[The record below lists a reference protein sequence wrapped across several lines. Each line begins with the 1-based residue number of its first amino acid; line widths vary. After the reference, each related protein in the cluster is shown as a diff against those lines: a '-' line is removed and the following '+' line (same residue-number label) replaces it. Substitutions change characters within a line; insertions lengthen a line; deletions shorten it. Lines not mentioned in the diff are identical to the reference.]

1 LAELWEKQKL
11 STSTIQTRFSVIRV
25 FCSWI
30 GKVGM
35 VRKTKCYFPNPALVK
50 RSYIA
55 KVDKSWTGNQIDFE
69 VVLEKVKAMDPYVAI
84 ALEGMLL
91 FGFRR
96 KEAVMF
102 TPHTSDQGILVQI

>member
-1 LAELWEKQKL
+1 
-11 STSTIQTRFSVIRV
+11 
-25 FCSWI
+25 
-30 GKVGM
+30 M
-35 VRKTKCYFPNPALVK
+35 VRKTECYFSNPALVK